1 MSLKS
6 WIQEKNN
13 NSLLEEN
20 IFKLSSGDVESL
32 VYIYEETNL
41 MVYGFVLS
49 ILRNIHESED
59 VLQELYIKI
68 YENAFSYKKEG
79 KPLAWIFT
87 IAKNLCYMRLRKQ
100 KDMSDID
107 EINEYL
113 KIDNK
118 EYDNIDNKML
128 LSFLFQYISLEERNI
143 LMLHIVSG
151 FKFKEIAE
159 ILDLSLSTVLS
170 KYHRAIKKIKIV
182 MEDIN
187 EE

>member
-1 MSLKS
+1 MSLS
-6 WIQEKNN
+6 TWIQEKNE
-13 NSLLEEN
+13 NSLLEVN
-20 IFKLSSGDVESL
+20 ILKLSNGDVEAL
-32 VYIYEETNL
+32 VYIYKETRIK
-41 MVYGFVLS
+41 VYGFILS
-49 ILRNIHESED
+49 ILRNVHEAED
-59 VLQELYIKI
+59 VLQDVYIKI
-68 YENAFSYKKEG
+68 YENASSYKKES

-100 KDMSDID
+100 KDISDID
-107 EINEYL
+107 EIKDYL

-151 FKFKEIAE
+151 FKFKEIAI